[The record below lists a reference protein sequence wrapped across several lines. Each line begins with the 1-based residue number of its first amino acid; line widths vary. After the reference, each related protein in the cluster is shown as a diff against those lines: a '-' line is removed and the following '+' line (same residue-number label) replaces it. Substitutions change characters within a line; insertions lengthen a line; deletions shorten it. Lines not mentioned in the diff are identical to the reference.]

1 MVDAFNALRR
11 HLSRQRVSLEDSGA
25 TMAEYAFL
33 LALIA
38 LVAYSAVQAFGTSV
52 RSLFVVFPL

>member
-1 MVDAFNALRR
+1 MVYAFNTLYG
-11 HLSRQRVSLEDSGA
+11 HLSRQRVSRKDSGA

-38 LVAYSAVQAFGTSV
+38 LVTYTAVQAFGSSV

>member
-1 MVDAFNALRR
+1 
-11 HLSRQRVSLEDSGA
+11 
-25 TMAEYAFL
+25 MAEYAFL

-38 LVAYSAVQAFGTSV
+38 LVAYTAMQAFGTSV

>member
-1 MVDAFNALRR
+1 MDHAFNALRR
-11 HLSRQRVSLEDSGA
+11 RCTQRFGSRAESGA

-38 LVAYSAVQAFGTSV
+38 LVAYAAVQAFGSAV